1 MRPMRCAAPSLA
13 VGLIGLGLALGSC
26 GSTDEAT
33 PIACLEGS
41 KAYLS
46 ALEQAPDSARLKGG
60 TRISDCLTENQGGG
74 SLATVG
80 AAMVRAATALNSEA
94 REDPGGPAAL
104 RLGYLLGAAERGA
117 EDTSGIHAELIRR
130 LEAAAKYSP
139 GNRPQPREIE
149 RAYEEG
155 FESGQTTG

>member
-1 MRPMRCAAPSLA
+1 MRCAAPSLA
-13 VGLIGLGLALGSC
+13 LGLIGLTLALGAC

-33 PIACLEGS
+33 PVACLEGS

-46 ALEQAPDSARLKGG
+46 TLEQAPNSARLEGG
-60 TRISDCLTENQGGG
+60 TRISDCLTKNQAGGQ
-74 SLATVG
+74 LATVG
-80 AAMVRAATALNSEA
+80 AAMVRTATTLNAEA

-104 RLGYLLGAAERGA
+104 RLGYLIGAAERGA
-117 EDTSGIHAELIRR
+117 EDTAGIHAELIRR

-139 GNRPQPREIE
+139 GNRPQPREFE

-155 FESGQTTG
+155 FEAGQTTG